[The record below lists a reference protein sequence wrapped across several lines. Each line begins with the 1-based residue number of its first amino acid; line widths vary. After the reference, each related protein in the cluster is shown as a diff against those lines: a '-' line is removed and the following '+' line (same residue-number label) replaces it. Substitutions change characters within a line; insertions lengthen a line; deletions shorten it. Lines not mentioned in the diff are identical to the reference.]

1 MARYMLYLIY
11 FIIYTFIQTN
21 SEDTMETIKPMKT
34 INIGILGYGIVGAG
48 VAKLLK
54 EKQQLLKARIGTLL
68 NLKAI
73 ADIDTTTDRGVDL
86 GQTILVPDA
95 MAVIEDPDIDII
107 VETIGGETIAKEF
120 ILKALENKKH
130 VVTANKALLAGH
142 GNDLVKTARLNQVDL
157 GFEASCGGCMPII
170 KSLRESLVANDI
182 KSMAAILNGTCNYIL
197 TKISQDG
204 SQFQDALKKA
214 QELGFA
220 EAEPSLDVDGHDT
233 AHKLAILNS
242 LAHGME
248 INLKDI
254 HVEGIRNITPVDIE
268 FAKEFG
274 YTIKLLAIGKVH
286 QDHVEARVHPTM
298 ISKANPLSH
307 VDHSMNAIAI
317 DADATGKTML
327 YGHGAGMMPTASAVL
342 SDIADIARNIISN
355 TKRRVPILGYPEDN
369 IKPIPILAMEELFT
383 RYYLRFEAQDHPGV
397 LAKISGILGDNQI
410 SIKSV
415 HQKGRQSNGKVP
427 VVMITHRAKEKWVQD
442 ALSLIAGTDSVV
454 GDPVVIRI
462 EEDELRIGSKIT

>member
-1 MARYMLYLIY
+1 
-11 FIIYTFIQTN
+11 
-21 SEDTMETIKPMKT
+21 MKT
-34 INIGILGYGIVGAG
+34 INIGIIGYGVVGVG
-48 VAKLLK
+48 VATLLTQKKKLL
-54 EKQQLLKARIGTLL
+54 EARIGAFLTL
-68 NLKAI
+68 KTI
-73 ADIDTTTDRGVDL
+73 AVRNISTDRGVEL
-86 GQTILVPDA
+86 GNTVLVNDA
-95 MAVIEDPDIDII
+95 MQLVNDPDIDII
-107 VETIGGETIAKEF
+107 VELIGGDTTAKQF
-120 ILKALENKKH
+120 ILKALENGKH
-130 VVTANKALLAGH
+130 VVTANKALMAGH
-142 GNDLVKTARLNQVDL
+142 GNELVKAARKNQVDL
-157 GFEASCGGCMPII
+157 AFEASCGGCMPII

-182 KSMAAILNGTCNYIL
+182 NSMSAILNGTCNYIL

-204 SQFQDALKKA
+204 SLFEDVLKDAQK
-214 QELGFA
+214 LGFA

-254 HVEGIRNITPVDIE
+254 HVEGIRNITPIDIE
-268 FAKEFG
+268 FAKSFG

-286 QDHVEARVHPTM
+286 GDHVEARVHPTM
-298 ISKANPLSH
+298 IPNTNPLSH
-307 VDHSMNAIAI
+307 VEHSMNAIVI

-355 TKRRVPILGYPEDN
+355 TARRVPILGYPEDN
-369 IKPIPILAMEELFT
+369 IKRISILPMDELYT

-397 LAKISGILGDNQI
+397 LSQISGILGDNHI

-427 VVMITHRAKEKWVQD
+427 VVMITHIAKEERVQT
-442 ALSLIAGTDSVV
+442 ALTQIYATDSVV
-454 GDPVVIRI
+454 GDPIVIRI
-462 EEDELRIGSKIT
+462 EEDS

>member
-1 MARYMLYLIY
+1 
-11 FIIYTFIQTN
+11 
-21 SEDTMETIKPMKT
+21 MKT
-34 INIGILGYGIVGAG
+34 INIGIIGYGVVGAG
-48 VAKLLK
+48 VATLLTQKK
-54 EKQQLLKARIGTLL
+54 ELLEARIGACLTL
-68 NLKAI
+68 KTI
-73 ADIDTTTDRGVDL
+73 ADIDITTDRGVVL
-86 GQTILVPDA
+86 GTTLLVNDA
-95 MAVIEDPDIDII
+95 LAVINDPEIDII
-107 VETIGGETIAKEF
+107 VELIGGDTIAKQF
-120 ILKALENKKH
+120 TLKALENGKH

-142 GNDLVKTARLNQVDL
+142 GNELVKTARKNKVDL

-170 KSLRESLVANDI
+170 KSLRESLVANNI
-182 KSMAAILNGTCNYIL
+182 LSMSGILNGTCNYIL

-204 SQFQDALKKA
+204 SLFEDALKDA
-214 QELGFA
+214 QKLGFA

-268 FAKEFG
+268 FARSFG
-274 YTIKLLAIGKVH
+274 YTIKLLAIGKIH
-286 QDHVEARVHPTM
+286 GDHVEARVHPTM
-298 ISKANPLSH
+298 ISNANPLSH

-317 DADATGKTML
+317 DADATGKIML

-355 TKRRVPILGYPEDN
+355 TSRRVPILGYPEDN
-369 IKPIPILAMEELFT
+369 IKPIPILPMDELHT
-383 RYYLRFEAQDHPGV
+383 RYYLRFEAKDHPGV
-397 LAKISGILGDNQI
+397 LSQISGILGENDI

-427 VVMITHRAKEKWVQD
+427 VVMITHMAKEASVQR
-442 ALSLIAGTDSVV
+442 ALTLISATDSVV
-454 GDPVVIRI
+454 GDPIVIRI
-462 EEDELRIGSKIT
+462 EEDA

>member
-1 MARYMLYLIY
+1 
-11 FIIYTFIQTN
+11 
-21 SEDTMETIKPMKT
+21 MKT
-34 INIGILGYGIVGAG
+34 IHIGILGFGTVGVG

-54 EKQQLLKARIGTLL
+54 LKKELLEARIGAKL

-73 ADIDTTTDRGVDL
+73 ADLDTETDRGVAL
-86 GQTILVPDA
+86 GPTVLVSDA
-95 MAVIEDPDIDII
+95 MQVINDPDIDIV
-107 VETIGGETIAKEF
+107 VELIGGETVAKTF
-120 ILKALENKKH
+120 MVQALENKKH

-142 GNDLVKTARLNQVDL
+142 GNSLVKTARINQVDL
-157 GFEASCGGCMPII
+157 AFEASCGGCMPII

-182 KSMAAILNGTCNYIL
+182 NSMSAILNGTCNYIL

-204 SQFQDALKKA
+204 SDFEQALKKA

-233 AHKLAILNS
+233 SHKLAILNS

-248 INLKDI
+248 INLNDI
-254 HVEGIRNITPVDIE
+254 HVEGIRNISPIDIQI
-268 FAKEFG
+268 ARDFG
-274 YTIKLLAIGKVH
+274 YTIKLLAIGKKH
-286 QDHVEARVHPTM
+286 DNFVEARVHPTM
-298 ISKANPLSH
+298 IPGTNPLSY

-342 SDIADIARNIISN
+342 SDIADIARNIISQ

-369 IKPIPILAMEELFT
+369 IKSIPILPMSELFT

-397 LAKISGILGDNQI
+397 LSKISGILGDTGI
-410 SIKSV
+410 SIQSV
-415 HQKGRQSNGKVP
+415 HQKGRKSNGKVP
-427 VVMITHRAKEKWVQD
+427 VVMLTHEAKEEWIQT
-442 ALSLIAGTDSVV
+442 ALSRISATDSVV
-454 GDPVVIRI
+454 GDPVLIRI
-462 EEDELRIGSKIT
+462 EEENTIA